1 MTRTQADHHLRR
13 FLEGSATAEKL
24 AQILA
29 TPLDHSAGVTF
40 EPPTSPPLHVAP
52 AHLVRVCDA
61 ILAGGCEPR
70 ILRDVGFLLIGS
82 DAFEYD
88 GDAQDG
94 ARVAKVAADWSAPEI
109 NWPLTLENVQEWRL
123 FLGTGEAPTLR
134 AG

>member
-1 MTRTQADHHLRR
+1 GGHGRLALALRRAPAPQLKRGVGPTMTRTQADRHLRR
-13 FLEGSATAEKL
+13 FLEGSATAEEL

-40 EPPTSPPLHVAP
+40 EPPTSPPLHVAS

-61 ILAGGCEPR
+61 ILAGSCEPR
-70 ILRDVGFLLIGS
+70 LLRDVGFLLIGS

-94 ARVAKVAADWSAPEI
+94 ARVAE
-109 NWPLTLENVQEWRL
+109 
-123 FLGTGEAPTLR
+123 
-134 AG
+134 